1 MKNSKKITPEEV
13 GKKLGISPATVRKEM
28 ENGSL
33 PIGTVVNDGERK
45 TYIIYPK
52 PLYEVTGIKMNG
64 YEPPAPVIDYQKL
77 ASELWKILNC
87 LNGKECAC
95 NV

>member
-1 MKNSKKITPEEV
+1 MIKETKKITPEEV

-33 PIGTVVNDGERK
+33 PIGTVAKDGERNK
-45 TYIIYPK
+45 YIIYPK

-64 YEPPAPVIDYQKL
+64 YEPPVPVIDYQKL
-77 ASELWKILNC
+77 AVELWKIIK
-87 LNGKECAC
+87 GKECAF